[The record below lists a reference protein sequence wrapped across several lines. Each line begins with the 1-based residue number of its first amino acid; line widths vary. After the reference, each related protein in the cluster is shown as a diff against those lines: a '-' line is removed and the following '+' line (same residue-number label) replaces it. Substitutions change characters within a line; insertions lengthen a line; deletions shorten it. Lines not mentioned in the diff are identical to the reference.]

1 MKCIKAIHAKVV
13 DGAFV
18 PNVVRCDNEKAEE
31 LVSSGYWNYTAKKVW
46 KTRGRKYLRRKEN
59 G

>member
-1 MKCIKAIHAKVV
+1 MKCIKNVYSKVK

-31 LVSSGYWNYTAKKVW
+31 LVSSGNWTYTAKKVW
-46 KTRGRKYLRRKEN
+46 KTHGRKYLGRKEN